1 MQLSMFCVEFIHLC
15 NWFESPEERCVEQKD
30 RVKFR
35 HHYNVNYTI
44 KKKTFIRTKLSV
56 LKHKVYLE
64 NLVFIFDWHTFQ
76 QMLSKRLETVNVKNL
91 GQFYLFLS
99 KNFTLS
105 QHM

>member
-44 KKKTFIRTKLSV
+44 KKENIYTDETICLKT
-56 LKHKVYLE
+56 
-64 NLVFIFDWHTFQ
+64 
-76 QMLSKRLETVNVKNL
+76 
-91 GQFYLFLS
+91 
-99 KNFTLS
+99 
-105 QHM
+105 